1 MIITRHFIRIACL
14 SVALF
19 GLTALIT
26 SAQPPVHHSRIG
38 ETMTAQ
44 GGVLTITNV
53 GKKQNHDW
61 RDTATRDEDVF
72 SPKSVNFHPDGTK
85 YYVNSLEGCATVV
98 YDRESNRKLKVISHR
113 HASGEGPL
121 WNTPSGIYNFTHYP
135 DGQKRAF
142 SGKPVEATFSHGGRY
157 LWIPYYRRTF
167 DLNAQD
173 PSAIA
178 IIDTRVDS
186 IVRMMETGPLPKM
199 IMCSHD
205 NTRVAVTHWGNNT
218 IGLIDITGD
227 DPSQWHHLPYVVVDH
242 ELKLDFSLTHEVNR
256 DANSGLLLRGTVFTP
271 DDRYLLV
278 GCMGGGG
285 IAVIDMQTEPRYV
298 GKIGGISNARH
309 LIIKNGY
316 LYASVNA
323 AGLVQRVPLDTVIH
337 AIEHRQGN
345 SITLHGWQVCK
356 VGGGARTIEAS
367 PSGRYVFAACNSASA
382 LYVVDTERM
391 QAIGQITVDS
401 YPVGLDITQDGR
413 FLVVTSQARN
423 YQGGNAVNLYRVD
436 YADNLEAEAYEESVA
451 KSQAASRN
459 QETEQMTPEGSQ
471 SEQQTSIGWWQ
482 WLKEHALVAG
492 TVAGIVLLSLLGWIF
507 HRR

>member
-1 MIITRHFIRIACL
+1 MTITRHLFKIWLMA
-14 SVALF
+14 VALY
-19 GLTALIT
+19 GLTVPIIHG
-26 SAQPPVHHSRIG
+26 QPPVHHSRIG

-61 RDTATRDEDVF
+61 RDTSTRDEDVF

-98 YDRESNRKLKVISHR
+98 YDRETNRKLKVISHR

-121 WNTPSGIYNFTHYP
+121 WNKPSGIYRFTHYP

-157 LWIPYYRRTF
+157 LWVPYYRRTF

-178 IIDTRVDS
+178 VIDTRIDS

-199 IMCSHD
+199 ITCSHD
-205 NTRVAVTHWGNNT
+205 GTRIAVTHWGNNT

-242 ELKLDFSLTHEVNR
+242 ELELNFSLTQEVNR
-256 DANSGLLLRGTVFTP
+256 DAHSGLLLRGTVFTP
-271 DDRYLLV
+271 DDHYLLV

-285 IAVIDMQTEPRYV
+285 IAVIEMQPEPRYV

-337 AIEHRQGN
+337 AIEHRQGKA
-345 SITLHGWQVCK
+345 ITLRGWQVCK

-423 YQGGNAVNLYRVD
+423 YQGGNAVNLFRVD
-436 YADNLEAEAYEESVA
+436 YADSLEAKAYEESMA
-451 KSQAASRN
+451 R
-459 QETEQMTPEGSQ
+459 SQ
-471 SEQQTSIGWWQ
+471 SADTLSGVRGQGADALREPGVRSQGWWQ
-482 WLKEHALVAG
+482 WVKDHALVVG
-492 TVAGIVLLSLLGWIF
+492 TVAGIALLLLVGWLF
-507 HRR
+507 VKR

>member
-1 MIITRHFIRIACL
+1 MTMTNNYLHFWCL
-14 SVALF
+14 AVAIFLA
-19 GLTALIT
+19 TAQAQ
-26 SAQPPVHHSRIG
+26 AQPPVHHSRIG

-53 GKKQNHDW
+53 GKKQNFDW
-61 RDTATRDEDVF
+61 RDTDTRDEDVF
-72 SPKSVNFHPDGTK
+72 SPKSVNFHPDGSK

-98 YDRESNRKLKVISHR
+98 YDRETNQKLKVISHR
-113 HASGEGPL
+113 HTSGEGPL
-121 WNTPSGIYNFTHYP
+121 WNTPSGIYRFTHYP
-135 DGQKRAF
+135 NGQQRAF

-157 LWIPYYRRTF
+157 LWVPYYRRTF

-186 IVRMMETGPLPKM
+186 IVRLMETGPLPKM
-199 IMCSHD
+199 ITCSHD
-205 NTRVAVTHWGNNT
+205 NTLIAVTHWGNNT
-218 IGLIDITGD
+218 IGLIDITAA
-227 DPSQWHHLPYVVVDH
+227 DPKQWHHLPYVVVDH

-256 DANSGLLLRGTVFTP
+256 DAHSGLLLRGTVFTP

-285 IAVIDMQTEPRYV
+285 IAVIDMKPEPRYV

-309 LIIKNGY
+309 LIINHGY

-323 AGLVQRVPLDTVIH
+323 AGLVQRVPLDSVIS
-337 AIEHRQGN
+337 AIEHRQG
-345 SITLHGWQVCK
+345 SAISLRGWQVCK

-391 QAIGQITVDS
+391 RAIGQITVDS
-401 YPVGLDITQDGR
+401 YPVGLDISQDGR

-423 YQGGNAVNLYRVD
+423 GHGGNAVNLYRVD
-436 YADNLEAEAYEESVA
+436 YADLLEAKAYHENLASMTTTPPDSIQVA
-451 KSQAASRN
+451 PDSNEPSSS
-459 QETEQMTPEGSQ
+459 TG
-471 SEQQTSIGWWQ
+471 GWWQ
-482 WLKEHALVAG
+482 WLSDNALVAG
-492 TVAGIVLLSLLGWIF
+492 TIAGIIVLLLAGWLF
-507 HRR
+507 VKR

>member
-1 MIITRHFIRIACL
+1 MIAALCLMASTIAL
-14 SVALF
+14 
-19 GLTALIT
+19 
-26 SAQPPVHHSRIG
+26 AQPPVRHSRIG

-61 RDTATRDEDVF
+61 HDTATRDEDVF

-98 YDRESNRKLKVISHR
+98 YDRETNRKLKVISHR

-121 WNTPSGIYNFTHYP
+121 WNTPSGIYRFTHYP
-135 DGQKRAF
+135 DGQQRAF
-142 SGKPVEATFSHGGRY
+142 GGKPVEATFSHGGRY
-157 LWIPYYRRTF
+157 LWVPYYRRTF

-173 PSAIA
+173 PSAVA

-186 IVRMMETGPLPKM
+186 IVCMMETGPLPKM
-199 IMCSHD
+199 IVCSHD
-205 NTRVAVTHWGNNT
+205 NKRVAVTHWGNNT
-218 IGLIDITGD
+218 IGLIDITAD
-227 DPSQWHHLPYVVVDH
+227 DPKQWHHLPYVVVDH
-242 ELKLDFSLTHEVNR
+242 ELQLNFSLTHEVNR

-285 IAVIDMQTEPRYV
+285 IAVIDMQPEPRYV

-309 LIIKNGY
+309 LIINHGY

-323 AGLVQRVPLDTVIH
+323 AGLVQRVPLDTVVS
-337 AIEHRQGN
+337 AIERRQGKVIN
-345 SITLHGWQVCK
+345 LHGWQTCK

-382 LYVVDTERM
+382 LYVVDTQRM
-391 QAIGQITVDS
+391 QAIGQIAVDS

-423 YQGGNAVNLYRVD
+423 YHGGNAVNLYQVE
-436 YADNLEAEAYEESVA
+436 YADSLEAKAYEESQIKA
-451 KSQAASRN
+451 QGPASILETAV
-459 QETEQMTPEGSQ
+459 QEQPTSDGIWKWVKENILVIGSPFA
-471 SEQQTSIGWWQ
+471 I
-482 WLKEHALVAG
+482 ALLA
-492 TVAGIVLLSLLGWIF
+492 LLARIIYK
-507 HRR
+507 RRSRKR